1 MHHIVSIL
9 QQDVSSGGFGRT
21 TVDGVMLLQ
30 RRGISTTREYG
41 NKEHGFYVVD
51 RRDERIS
58 VHFGDRHHGKEE
70 RFVRFFGEDKLLEA
84 QAEIKLVTGADL
96 RFGESTLAY
105 CYASLGAA
113 GVEQDDVFLSPL
125 RYEPGSDTIRHVP
138 TNYCVVAF
146 EDGLFS
152 KPVLDVD
159 AAASALRPAVEEAFK
174 RGFHPCDTRYG
185 DDYCKRRLA
194 WLAGSYVI
202 TRHTGASLD
211 AQVLKRDMS
220 TPTRLS

>member
-1 MHHIVSIL
+1 MHQIVSIL
-9 QQDVSSGGFGRT
+9 QQDASSGGFGLT
-21 TVDGVMLLQ
+21 TTDGVMLLQ

-41 NKEHGFYVVD
+41 NKEHDFYVVD

-58 VHFGDRHHGKEE
+58 VHFGDRDRKEE
-70 RFVRFFGEDKLLEA
+70 RFVRFFGEDKLIEA
-84 QAEIKLVTGADL
+84 QAEIKAVTGADL

-113 GVEQDDVFLSPL
+113 SVEQDDVFLSPL

-146 EDGLFS
+146 EDGLFD
-152 KPVLDVD
+152 KPVLDID
-159 AAASALRPAVEEAFK
+159 RAARGFQPAVEEALK
-174 RGFHPCDTRYG
+174 RGFHSCDTRYG

-194 WLAGSYVI
+194 WLAGRHVI
-202 TRHTGASLD
+202 TQHLGASI
-211 AQVLKRDMS
+211 ATQVLKRDMS
-220 TPTRLS
+220 TPARLS

>member
-1 MHHIVSIL
+1 MHQIVSIL
-9 QQDVSSGGFGRT
+9 QQDASSGGFGLT

-58 VHFGDRHHGKEE
+58 VHFRERDGKEE
-70 RFVRFFGEDKLLEA
+70 RFARFFGEDKLAEA
-84 QAEIKLVTGADL
+84 QEEIKAVTGADL

-113 GVEQDDVFLSPL
+113 SVEQDDVFLSPL

-146 EDGLFS
+146 EDGLFA
-152 KPVLDVD
+152 KPVLDID
-159 AAASALRPAVEEAFK
+159 AAAGFLRPAVEDALK
-174 RGFHPCDTRYG
+174 CGFHHCDTRYG

-194 WLAGSYVI
+194 WLAGRYVI

-211 AQVLKRDMS
+211 SQVLKRDMS